1 MTAAG
6 SASVRR
12 SLHTPAVSARLQA
25 IAVEMS
31 YTIKRTSRSL
41 YVKDGEDFCA
51 SVAGLDGL
59 LLAAPDSVGS
69 TLLTIVDVSATLEA
83 VGPLKPGDVVITND
97 AHTSKGLS
105 THLPDIHVVAPYFH
119 EGEIVAYGWAFI
131 HCSDIGGRV
140 PSSVSPFNRTVYE
153 EGLQIPPTLLSDGGA
168 LNEPL
173 LDLIRLNT
181 RTAEANVSDIRA
193 MLAGIRAGERQIA
206 ELVARYGADEFAAVQ
221 RDLQRGAAEHARALF
236 RTLPAGT
243 YRFSDFLDDD
253 GVSRHP
259 VRFAVT
265 TRIEESGDVVVDFRG
280 TDPQVPS
287 AYNIVSHGRPH
298 AMVTGRV
305 RSVLQTLDPATPVHG
320 GHTGAITVAAPAGS
334 VVNAAYPAA
343 MGVRH
348 GSAVRV
354 SDAVGGCFAQ
364 AAPRVMPAAGSG
376 VVIPIVVSEQ
386 HEHGRSSQVL
396 TRIFGG
402 FGGAYGLDGHD
413 GKDNSY
419 SNLASS
425 PMESS
430 ESELR
435 VRVIDYS
442 LRPDSGGAG
451 RWRGGMGRQ
460 LTFEILADG
469 TQVLGRGL
477 ERFTFRP
484 WGVAGGQPGEKMR
497 LVLNEGTERERE
509 LGKID
514 VLSVD
519 RGDTVTFRSPGG
531 GGWGDPFLRDAAAVL
546 ADVRAGLVSVEA
558 AREAYGVCIAE
569 DAHGLV
575 VAAEATDAARAARPL
590 VHDEEAHAFAF
601 GPERDAW
608 DDVFP
613 EAWYDRFESVLFAAP
628 ADARQRLR
636 TGLFDEVLA
645 ALPERFPNDQGDGRA
660 RTLARRHAE
669 ALLVALERGGT

>member
-1 MTAAG
+1 MTTTPS
-6 SASVRR
+6 SAPR
-12 SLHTPAVSARLQA
+12 SLHAPAVAARLQA

-51 SVAGLDGL
+51 SIAGLDGL

-69 TLLTIVDVSATLEA
+69 TLLTIVDVSAAVDA
-83 VGPLKPGDVVITND
+83 VGPLGPGDVLITND
-97 AHTSKGLS
+97 AHSSQGLS

-119 EGEIVAYGWAFI
+119 EGELVAYGWAFI

-140 PSSVSPFNRTVYE
+140 PSSVSPFNRTVFE
-153 EGLQIPPTLLSDGGA
+153 EGLQIPPMLLARGGE
-168 LNEPL
+168 LNESL
-173 LDLIRLNT
+173 FDLIRLNT
-181 RTAEANVSDIRA
+181 RTADANVSDIKA
-193 MLAGIRAGERQIA
+193 MLAGLRAGEREVTA
-206 ELVARYGADEFAAVQ
+206 LVDRYGRDAFVAIQ
-221 RDLQRGAAEHARALF
+221 RELQEGAAEHARSLF
-236 RTLPAGT
+236 RGLPAGT

-253 GVSRHP
+253 GVTRHP
-259 VRFAVT
+259 VRFQVT
-265 TRIEESGDVVVDFRG
+265 TTIRPTGDVVVDFAG
-280 TDPQVPS
+280 TDPQVSS

-320 GHTGAITVAAPAGS
+320 GHVGALTVQAPSGS
-334 VVNAAYPAA
+334 VVNADYPAA

-354 SDAVGGCFAQ
+354 SDAIGGCFAQ
-364 AAPRVMPAAGSG
+364 AAAHVMPAAGSG

-386 HEHGRSSQVL
+386 HAHGRSSQVL

-435 VRVIDYS
+435 VRVLDYS

-460 LTFEILADG
+460 LSFEILADG
-469 TQVLGRGL
+469 TQILGRGL

-484 WGVAGGQPGEKMR
+484 WGVAGGMPGEKMQ
-497 LVLNEGTERERE
+497 LILNEGTPRERE
-509 LGKID
+509 LGKLD
-514 VLSVD
+514 VLAVQ
-519 RGDTVTFRSPGG
+519 RGDVVTFRSPGG
-531 GGWGDPFLRDAAAVL
+531 GGWGDPFLRDVDAVL
-546 ADVRAGLVSVEA
+546 ADVRAGLVSVGAAREQYGVVIVGGEVDLAATEA
-558 AREAYGVCIAE
+558 ARGARPIVEE
-569 DAHGLV
+569 DAK
-575 VAAEATDAARAARPL
+575 
-590 VHDEEAHAFAF
+590 AFSF

-608 DDVFP
+608 DEVFP
-613 EAWYDRFESVLFAAP
+613 PDWYDRFEAALFAADP
-628 ADARQRLR
+628 GDRSRVRGALLDA
-636 TGLFDEVLA
+636 VLA
-645 ALPERFPNDQGDGRA
+645 VLPQGFPNDPGSVESRLAA
-660 RTLARRHAE
+660 RDEAERLLAE
-669 ALLVALERGGT
+669 LESA